1 LKSKPGARQE
11 GGSAQHTAADAAQ
24 KKRVE
29 EKMCASASFQKV
41 GFLTQKPR
49 QSLRLQLQETDSLFQ
64 STKAQQ
70 DEYLKKIAS
79 LEAERDR
86 LKEQVAELEEI
97 TRDLYTHLSTSRCDD
112 FALEYSRSLCLV
124 ATAFNLFSG
133 HCPTIRSSG
142 ARKSWFSPPLRD
154 TGSRTGVVQRREGDS
169 AFCLFK
175 CL

>member
-1 LKSKPGARQE
+1 MCQRVFPKSWFSYAKA
-11 GGSAQHTAADAAQ
+11 H
-24 KKRVE
+24 
-29 EKMCASASFQKV
+29 
-41 GFLTQKPR
+41 R

-86 LKEQVAELEEI
+86 LKEQVAELEET

-124 ATAFNLFSG
+124 ARPSTFSQD
-133 HCPTIRSSG
+133 IVRQSG
-142 ARKSWFSPPLRD
+142 AQGRANRGSAPLSETQAAEPGWCSAGKAIVPFVYSSVRD
-154 TGSRTGVVQRREGDS
+154 AVNLS
-169 AFCLFK
+169 
-175 CL
+175 